1 MMRKPLVY
9 AQNIA
14 RCDSLSRPA
23 VWSIEMQQAHK
34 ADRLTWFFE
43 RRGFSKD
50 VRSQAR
56 WQVAV
61 RRGTRFFAEIVKR
74 KAGPG
79 RIIAEQSLNGGQID

>member
-1 MMRKPLVY
+1 
-9 AQNIA
+9 
-14 RCDSLSRPA
+14 
-23 VWSIEMQQAHK
+23 MQPAHK

-50 VRSQAR
+50 VRSRAR

-61 RRGTRFFAEIVKR
+61 RQGASFFAEIVKR
-74 KAGPG
+74 RAGLG